1 MSHVAT
7 IDIEVRDLAALAEAA
22 KRIGMEFVQDQ
33 KHYRW
38 WGRHEGDYPLPAG
51 FTEQDLGNCEHA
63 LRIADA
69 PTSGLGA
76 AYEIGVVKRRDGKPG
91 YTLLWDFI
99 DSRLR
104 KTVGENCGL
113 LKQAYALVVAKKAAM
128 AKGFRVQ
135 ETQLP
140 NGQVQLRCVK

>member
-7 IDIEVRDLAALAEAA
+7 IDIEVRDMGALAEAA
-22 KRIGMEFVQDQ
+22 KRIGMELVPDQ
-33 KHYRW
+33 KTYRW
-38 WGRHEGDYPLPAG
+38 YGRHVGDFPLPEG
-51 FTEQDLGNCEHA
+51 FAESDLGSCEHA
-63 LRIADA
+63 LRVLKPDGTPDKHI
-69 PTSGLGA
+69 
-76 AYEIGVVKRRDGKPG
+76 YEIGIVRRRDGKPG

-104 KTVGENCGL
+104 KVVGDECGL

-135 ETQLP
+135 EVPMP